1 MEPETQTLK
10 LDVSRLRTEIA
21 DAYNNCRDLS
31 DRLCNAE
38 RELAEARKNG
48 GIWRD

>member
-1 MEPETQTLK
+1 MKTNI
-10 LDVSRLRTEIA
+10 IA
-21 DAYNNCRDLS
+21 LEYEVDRIREESVTAYNAHRDAV

-48 GIWRD
+48 DN